1 MKKTVSLIIPSYNE
15 EKNIRP
21 FFDLCKNTLTDN
33 FSYEYIFINDGSKD
47 NTLFEIKNLV
57 EDFPEENIIGINFSR
72 NFGKESAILAGLHQ
86 ASGDYISLIDADLQ
100 QHPRYVSQMLD
111 LLETDENLDMVAA
124 YQKERKEGKVL
135 SFFKKTFYSLIN
147 KISETDFKD
156 NASDFRTFR
165 SQVKDSILDLDEYNR
180 FSKGLFSWVGYNTEF
195 IEYIVDERIN
205 GKSSWSFTS
214 LTKYALEGFVGYS
227 ILPLRIASF
236 LGAIT
241 SFIAGIYMIYVI
253 INKLLGNVYV
263 SGYTTIVSLILLFA
277 GLILLSLG
285 IIGEYIA
292 KIYLEVK
299 DRPHYIIKD
308 IIKK

>member
-15 EKNIRP
+15 EKNIGP
-21 FFDLCKNTLTDN
+21 FFDLCKNTLSDN
-33 FSYEYIFINDGSKD
+33 FLYEYIFINDGSKD
-47 NTLFEIKNLV
+47 KTLFEIKNLV
-57 EDFPEENIIGINFSR
+57 EDFPEEKIIGINFSR
-72 NFGKESAILAGLHQ
+72 NFGKESAILAGLKQ

-100 QHPRYVSQMLD
+100 QHPRYVTQMLD
-111 LLETDENLDMVAA
+111 LLEADENLDMVAA

-147 KISETDFKD
+147 KISETEFKD

-195 IEYIVDERIN
+195 IEYVVDERIN

-227 ILPLRIASF
+227 ILPLRVASF

-241 SFIAGIYMIYVI
+241 SFIAGIYMVYVI
-253 INKLLGNVYV
+253 IKKLLGNVYV
-263 SGYTTIVSLILLFA
+263 SGYTTIVSLILLFS

-299 DRPHYIIKD
+299 DRPHYIIKE

>member
-15 EKNIRP
+15 EKNIGP

-33 FSYEYIFINDGSKD
+33 FLYEYIFINDGSKD
-47 NTLFEIKNLV
+47 KTLFEIKNLV
-57 EDFPEENIIGINFSR
+57 EDFPEEKIIGIDFSR
-72 NFGKESAILAGLHQ
+72 NFGKESAILAGLKQ

-100 QHPRYVSQMLD
+100 QHPRYVGQMLD
-111 LLETDENLDMVAA
+111 LLEADENLDMVAA

-147 KISETDFKD
+147 KISETEFKD

-180 FSKGLFSWVGYNTEF
+180 FSKGLFSWVGYNTKF
-195 IEYIVDERIN
+195 IEYVVDERIN

-241 SFIAGIYMIYVI
+241 SLIAGIYMIYVI
-253 INKLLGNVYV
+253 IKKLLGNVYV
-263 SGYTTIVSLILLFA
+263 SGYTTIVSLILLFS

-299 DRPHYIIKD
+299 DRPHYIIKE

>member
-15 EKNIRP
+15 EKNIGP

-33 FSYEYIFINDGSKD
+33 FLYEYIFINDGSKD
-47 NTLFEIKNLV
+47 KTLFEIKNLV
-57 EDFPEENIIGINFSR
+57 EDFPEEKIIGINFSR
-72 NFGKESAILAGLHQ
+72 NFGKESAILAGLKQ

-100 QHPRYVSQMLD
+100 QHPRYVTQMLD
-111 LLETDENLDMVAA
+111 LLEADENLDMVAA

-147 KISETDFKD
+147 KISETEFKD

-180 FSKGLFSWVGYNTEF
+180 FSKGLFSWVGYNTKF
-195 IEYIVDERIN
+195 IEYVVDERIN

-227 ILPLRIASF
+227 ILPLRVASF

-241 SFIAGIYMIYVI
+241 SFIAGIYMVYVI
-253 INKLLGNVYV
+253 IKKLLGNVYV
-263 SGYTTIVSLILLFA
+263 SGYTTIVSLILLFS

-299 DRPHYIIKD
+299 DRPHYIIKE